1 MSRQH
6 GSTESVG
13 APRGVRK
20 QVSHGFLDILGLPK
34 LQNCPELRGPRLEG
48 LLPPVPHGILDILKP
63 RGALFCLR
71 FRGTRAVHARAP
83 LAYGAADPSTRP
95 WTRGPWFRRASQ
107 QNSRQSGVCTT
118 RGPSNSDPT
127 VLPCGLLRNAA
138 PHTSGRIAQASS
150 RVRAASCARVASVI
164 PRAKG
169 HQP

>member
-127 VLPCGLLRNAA
+127 LAGE
-138 PHTSGRIAQASS
+138 
-150 RVRAASCARVASVI
+150 VRLCCRAGSCATLLHIHLVESVRLLLAFAQHLA
-164 PRAKG
+164 RA
-169 HQP
+169 